1 MFASKK
7 LGRLLAAMCAVV
19 LTAGSLWAQNVT
31 VTGTVVDN
39 NNEPVIGAY
48 VVVEGTT
55 VGTSTDANGAYRISA
70 PRNGNLTFSSIG
82 YKTQTVSI
90 EGRSLINIILAD
102 DAEMLQE
109 TVVTALGIKKERKAL
124 GYSVTEV
131 KSEELLRN
139 KQTNVI
145 NSLAGKVPGVN
156 VTQAGGAAG
165 AGSSIIIRGGNS
177 TSEGRDNQPL
187 FVVDGIIYDNSTVNA
202 GNSGTD
208 GMTKTAT
215 TFSNRVM
222 DINPEDIESMSV
234 LKGAAAAALYGSRAA
249 DGVVVIT
256 TKKGA
261 ADGNVKV
268 NFSTKYSYAT
278 ISSAPEIQN
287 TYARGSYDAN
297 GMLQTDQVFSSWGE
311 KVKGRTYDNVADF
324 FKGANVFDNSVSVSG
339 GHKNG
344 SFFLSAS
351 NFDQNGVVPGTSY
364 IKNTV
369 RFNGEQKYGKLT
381 VGANVAY
388 SIADTKKTL
397 TTSGLYDGGGNGTM
411 TALYSWP
418 RSENMSHWMND
429 DGTKYRMFPN
439 VDPSEEIENPYWIIN
454 KNELTD
460 KNKRIT
466 GAVTASLDLT
476 SWLNVAYRMGIDSY
490 NNDSYTYIAPGG
502 NVKSIYQNG
511 RLSKAGVAYDYWTSN
526 LMLNAHK
533 QLGDFDF
540 NLLAGT
546 TAESTT
552 RVRNTRWGWD
562 FVTAGTISFG
572 NIIDENKKF
581 TESTTR
587 KRLVGVYGE
596 FRTAYKNIAYLTVTG
611 RNDWSS
617 TLPVENNSY
626 FYPSVSGSFVF
637 TELMPKNNFLTFGK
651 LRASWARVGK
661 DAGAYATNTYLWD
674 AQVVNGNFIG
684 IGNSWT
690 GGSPYLVPEIQTSW
704 EVGTELKFFGGR
716 LGIDYTYYNSI
727 TRNQIAAPRL
737 AQSTGYIFLT
747 INSGSVQNKGMEL
760 MITGTPVDT
769 RNFTWDVTLNLSG
782 NRGTLGDFVDG
793 VDFFYVTDVQI
804 GGVKA
809 ASIPNGGYFLGLTG
823 NYWVRETE
831 AVQDLDKEG
840 NVQYNADGSV
850 KMKQVEKEG
859 GRYEIDPSTGLY
871 KLKGSTTNVVGNREP
886 IMIGGL
892 NNNLRWKNLSLSF
905 LLDLRL
911 GGDIYNGTQYFL
923 TSYGQ
928 SMRTLQRDKISFTG
942 VVNTGTAAN
951 PVWEDKT
958 VTYEAGQTYEINGRN
973 YSGASMIQS
982 YYSNYCNNAYNF
994 IEKVNWVRLR
1004 AVNLSYD
1011 FSSLLKGQNFIKGL
1025 VATASANNL
1034 FVWTNYT
1041 GDLDPEVA
1049 ATGSGTGGSG
1059 SVGIDY
1065 CGVPSQRMYSFGLN
1079 LTF

>member
-1 MFASKK
+1 
-7 LGRLLAAMCAVV
+7 MCAVV

-177 TSEGRDNQPL
+177 ASEGRDNQPL

-1041 GDLDPEVA
+1041 GGLDPEVA

>member
-131 KSEELLRN
+131 KSDELLRN

-177 TSEGRDNQPL
+177 ASEGRDNQPL

-823 NYWVRETE
+823 NYWVRETV
-831 AVQDLDKEG
+831 AVEEKDDAG
-840 NVQYNADGSV
+840 NVT
-850 KMKQVEKEG
+850 KKQVEKEG
-859 GRYEIDPSTGLY
+859 GRYEIDPNTGLY

-928 SMRTLQRDKISFTG
+928 AMRTLQRDKISFTG

-958 VTYEAGQTYEINGRN
+958 ITYEAGQTYEINGRN

-1041 GDLDPEVA
+1041 GGLDPEVA

>member
-1 MFASKK
+1 MFVSKK
-7 LGRLLAAMCAVV
+7 LGRILAVV
-19 LTAGSLWAQNVT
+19 CALVLSAGSMLAQNIT
-31 VTGTVVDN
+31 VTGKVVDKG
-39 NNEPVIGAY
+39 NEPIIGAY
-48 VVVEGTT
+48 VVVVGTT
-55 VGTSTDANGAYRISA
+55 VGTSTDANGAYRINVPA
-70 PRNGNLTFSSIG
+70 NGTLKFTCIG
-82 YKTQTVSI
+82 YKDQEVAVS
-90 EGRSLINIILAD
+90 GRSVVDVIMAD
-102 DAEMLQE
+102 DAELLQE

-177 TSEGRDNQPL
+177 ASEGRDNQPL
-187 FVVDGIIYDNSTVNA
+187 FVVDGIIYDNSTING

-208 GMTKTAT
+208 GVTKTAT

-222 DINPEDIESMSV
+222 DINPEDIETMSV

-261 ADGNVKV
+261 TDGHVKV
-268 NFSTKYSYAT
+268 NFSSKYSYAT
-278 ISSAPEIQN
+278 ISGAPEIQN

-297 GMLQTDQVFSSWGE
+297 GMLQTDQVMSSWGE
-311 KVKGRTYDNVADF
+311 KLKGRSYDNVRDF
-324 FKGANVFDNSVSVSG
+324 FKGGNVFDNSISVSG

-351 NFDQNGVVPGTSY
+351 NFTQGGVVPGTSY
-364 IKNTV
+364 VKNTV
-369 RFNGEQKYGKLT
+369 RFNGEQKYGILT

-411 TALYSWP
+411 TALYMWP
-418 RSENMSHWMND
+418 RSENMSHWLND

-439 VDPSEEIENPYWIIN
+439 VDPSEETENPYWIIN
-454 KNELTD
+454 RNVLTD

-466 GAVTASLDLT
+466 GAVTANLDLT
-476 SWLNVAYRMGIDSY
+476 SWLNVSYRMGIDSY
-490 NNDSYTYIAPGG
+490 NNNGYTYIAPGG

-511 RLSKAGVAYDYWTSN
+511 RLSKSDVSYDYWTSN
-526 LMLNAHK
+526 LMANAHK
-533 QLGDFDF
+533 TFGDFDF
-540 NLLAGT
+540 NLLLGT

-552 RVRNTRWGWD
+552 RVNNTRWGWD

-581 TESTTR
+581 TERTTR

-596 FRTAYKNIAYLTVTG
+596 FRAAYKNIAYLTVTG

-617 TLPVENNSY
+617 TLPKANNSY

-637 TELMPKNNFLTFGK
+637 TELMPKNNILTFGK

-661 DAGAYATNTYLWD
+661 DAGPYATNTYLWD
-674 AQVVNGNFIG
+674 AQVVNGNFVG

-760 MITGTPVDT
+760 MITGTPVET
-769 RNFTWDVTLNLSG
+769 RDFSWDVTLNLSG

-823 NYWVRETE
+823 NYWLRETE
-831 AVQDLDKEG
+831 AVKEG
-840 NVQYNADGSV
+840 DVT
-850 KMKQVEKEG
+850 KQVEKPN
-859 GRYEIDPSTGLY
+859 GRYEIDPKTGLY

-892 NNNLRWKNLSLSF
+892 NNNFRWKNLSLSF

-911 GGDIYNGTQYFL
+911 GGDMYNGTQYFL

-928 SMRTLQRDKISFTG
+928 SMRTLNRDKITFSG
-942 VVNTGTAAN
+942 VVNNGTAAE
-951 PVWEDKT
+951 PVWEEKT
-958 VTYEAGQTYEINGRN
+958 ITYEAGQTYIINGRE
-973 YSGASMIQS
+973 YSGANMIQQ
-982 YYSNYCNNAYNF
+982 YYSNYCDNAYNF
-994 IEKVNWVRLR
+994 IEKVNWLRLR
-1004 AVNLSYD
+1004 ALNLSYD
-1011 FSSLLKGQNFIKGL
+1011 FTSLIKGQNFIKGL
-1025 VATASANNL
+1025 TATASANNL

-1041 GDLDPEVA
+1041 GGLDPEAA

-1059 SVGIDY
+1059 SVGIEY
-1065 CGVPSQRMYSFGLN
+1065 CGVPSQRTFSFGVN